1 MKSIVKK
8 VLVSALAAT
17 LLVSGVACGGGGD
30 DRDPNTLTIAFAKS
44 GYGEEWLTNAL
55 EAFKAEVKPDLQWE
69 LEGDPN
75 ITVKILPRLESGT
88 ELPDLFFSLETNWQ
102 MWAYQD
108 YLEPMDDLYSW
119 TVEDGQG
126 KTYEDKVEDDL
137 LNYGKVNGHYYATS
151 WNSGASGLVYNASMF
166 EEHGWEVPTTVE
178 ELYAL
183 CEQIRNDP
191 VNKDDDRR
199 NDIAPFAW
207 GGQVGSYWQFF
218 IEALW
223 AQWEGIDGVREFF
236 ELASPD
242 VYKQEGRL
250 KALEVFEELMSEPG
264 NSVSGA
270 MSKNHIQSQMDFV
283 NGNGA
288 MIPNGAWIETEM
300 MDSLPDG
307 FEMRMMPTPFIDED
321 HEVRMNWTSS
331 GDFIVIPKDIPE
343 ANKQLAKEFLLFLAR
358 EDQLQAYT
366 KTTGTPRGFEYD
378 LDAIKNDMSPFGQ
391 SVIEIYQ
398 NSTNIF
404 AYSNNPLYYANLA
417 NRWPASGSPYG
428 LIADGE
434 SAQSVWQM
442 EIDKAESE
450 WDTWLSQIQ

>member
-1 MKSIVKK
+1 MKVWKR
-8 VLVSALAAT
+8 VLISALAASM
-17 LLVSGVACGGGGD
+17 LLAGVGCNKID
-30 DRDPNTLTIAFAKS
+30 DRDPNTLTIAYSKS
-44 GYGEEWLTNAL
+44 GYGGEWLENAL
-55 EAFKAEVKPDLQWE
+55 QAFKEQVKPDLKWE

-88 ELPDLFFSLETNWQ
+88 ELPDMFWSLETNWQ

-108 YLEPMDDLYSW
+108 YIEPMDDLYSW

-126 KTYEDKVEDDL
+126 KTYAEKVEDDL
-137 LNYGKVNGHYYATS
+137 LDYGKVNGHYYATS
-151 WNSGASGLVYNASMF
+151 WNSGASGLVYNVTMF
-166 EEHGWEVPTTVE
+166 EEHGWEVPTTVD
-178 ELYAL
+178 ELYDL
-183 CEQIRNDP
+183 CDQIRNDP
-191 VNKDDDRR
+191 VNKDRK

-207 GGQVGSYWQFF
+207 GGQVGQYWQFF
-218 IEALW
+218 IETLW
-223 AQWEGIDGVREFF
+223 AQYEGIEGVREFF
-236 ELASPD
+236 KFESPD

-250 KALEVFEELMSEPG
+250 KALEVFEKLMSEPG

-288 MIPNGAWIETEM
+288 MIPNGAWIEYEM
-300 MDSLPDG
+300 KTSTPEG
-307 FEMRMMPTPFIDED
+307 FEMAMMPTPFIDEQ
-321 HEVRMNWTSS
+321 HQVRMNWTSS

-343 ANKQLAKEFLLFLAR
+343 ENKQLAKEFLLFMAR

-366 KTTGTPRGFEYD
+366 KTTGSVRGFEYD
-378 LDAIKNDMSPFGQ
+378 LDAIKDELSPFAQ
-391 SVIEIYQ
+391 SVVDNYQ
-398 NSTNIF
+398 NSTNIY

-434 SAQSVWQM
+434 SALSVWQM

-450 WDTWLSQIQ
+450 WDSWLSQIQ

>member
-166 EEHGWEVPTTVE
+166 EEHG
-178 ELYAL
+178 
-183 CEQIRNDP
+183 
-191 VNKDDDRR
+191 
-199 NDIAPFAW
+199 
-207 GGQVGSYWQFF
+207 
-218 IEALW
+218 
-223 AQWEGIDGVREFF
+223 
-236 ELASPD
+236 
-242 VYKQEGRL
+242 
-250 KALEVFEELMSEPG
+250 
-264 NSVSGA
+264 
-270 MSKNHIQSQMDFV
+270 
-283 NGNGA
+283 
-288 MIPNGAWIETEM
+288 
-300 MDSLPDG
+300 
-307 FEMRMMPTPFIDED
+307 
-321 HEVRMNWTSS
+321 
-331 GDFIVIPKDIPE
+331 
-343 ANKQLAKEFLLFLAR
+343 
-358 EDQLQAYT
+358 
-366 KTTGTPRGFEYD
+366 
-378 LDAIKNDMSPFGQ
+378 
-391 SVIEIYQ
+391 
-398 NSTNIF
+398 
-404 AYSNNPLYYANLA
+404 
-417 NRWPASGSPYG
+417 
-428 LIADGE
+428 
-434 SAQSVWQM
+434 
-442 EIDKAESE
+442 
-450 WDTWLSQIQ
+450 

>member
-1 MKSIVKK
+1 MKVWKR
-8 VLVSALAAT
+8 VLISALAASM
-17 LLVSGVACGGGGD
+17 LLAGVGCNKID
-30 DRDPNTLTIAFAKS
+30 DRDPNTLTIAYSKS
-44 GYGEEWLTNAL
+44 WYGGEWLENAL
-55 EAFKAEVKPDLQWE
+55 QAFKEQVKPDLKWE

-88 ELPDLFFSLETNWQ
+88 ELPDMFWSLETNWQ

-108 YLEPMDDLYSW
+108 YIEPMDDLYSW

-126 KTYEDKVEDDL
+126 KTYAEKVEDDL
-137 LNYGKVNGHYYATS
+137 LDYGKVNGHYYATS
-151 WNSGASGLVYNASMF
+151 WNSGASGLVYNVTMF
-166 EEHGWEVPTTVE
+166 EEHGWEVPTTVD
-178 ELYAL
+178 ELYDL
-183 CEQIRNDP
+183 CDQIRNDP
-191 VNKDDDRR
+191 VNKDDDRK

-207 GGQVGSYWQFF
+207 GGQVGQYWQFF
-218 IEALW
+218 IETLW
-223 AQWEGIDGVREFF
+223 AQYEGIEGVREFF
-236 ELASPD
+236 KFESPD

-250 KALEVFEELMSEPG
+250 KALEVFEKLMSEPG

-288 MIPNGAWIETEM
+288 MIPNGAWIEYEM
-300 MDSLPDG
+300 KTSTPEG
-307 FEMRMMPTPFIDED
+307 FEMAMMPTPFIDEQ
-321 HEVRMNWTSS
+321 HQVRMNWTSS

-343 ANKQLAKEFLLFLAR
+343 ENKQLAKEFLLFMAR

-366 KTTGTPRGFEYD
+366 KTTGSVRGFEYD
-378 LDAIKNDMSPFGQ
+378 LDAIKDELSPFAQ
-391 SVIEIYQ
+391 SVVDNYQ
-398 NSTNIF
+398 NSTNIY

-434 SAQSVWQM
+434 SALSVWQM

-450 WDTWLSQIQ
+450 WDSWLSQIQ

>member
-1 MKSIVKK
+1 MKVWKR
-8 VLVSALAAT
+8 VLISALAASM
-17 LLVSGVACGGGGD
+17 LLAGVGCNKID
-30 DRDPNTLTIAFAKS
+30 DRDPNTLTIAYSKS
-44 GYGEEWLTNAL
+44 GYGGEWLENAL
-55 EAFKAEVKPDLQWE
+55 QAFKEQVKPDLKWE

-88 ELPDLFFSLETNWQ
+88 ELPDMFWSLETNWQ

-108 YLEPMDDLYSW
+108 YIEPMDDLYSW

-126 KTYEDKVEDDL
+126 KTYAEKVEDDL
-137 LNYGKVNGHYYATS
+137 LDYGKVNGHYYATS
-151 WNSGASGLVYNASMF
+151 WNSGASGLVYNVTMF
-166 EEHGWEVPTTVE
+166 EEHGWEVPTTVD
-178 ELYAL
+178 ELYDL
-183 CEQIRNDP
+183 CDQIRNDP
-191 VNKDDDRR
+191 VNK
-199 NDIAPFAW
+199 DIAPFAW
-207 GGQVGSYWQFF
+207 GGQVGQYWQFF
-218 IEALW
+218 IETLW
-223 AQWEGIDGVREFF
+223 AQYEGIEGVREFF
-236 ELASPD
+236 KFESPD

-250 KALEVFEELMSEPG
+250 KALEVFEKLMSEPG

-288 MIPNGAWIETEM
+288 MIPNGAWIEYEM
-300 MDSLPDG
+300 KTSTPEG
-307 FEMRMMPTPFIDED
+307 FEMAMMPTPFIDEQ
-321 HEVRMNWTSS
+321 HQVRMNWTSS

-343 ANKQLAKEFLLFLAR
+343 ENKQLAKEFLLFMAR

-366 KTTGTPRGFEYD
+366 KTTGSVRGFEYD
-378 LDAIKNDMSPFGQ
+378 LDAIKDELSPFAQ
-391 SVIEIYQ
+391 SVVDNYQ
-398 NSTNIF
+398 NSTNIY

-434 SAQSVWQM
+434 SALSVWQM

-450 WDTWLSQIQ
+450 WDSWLSQIQ